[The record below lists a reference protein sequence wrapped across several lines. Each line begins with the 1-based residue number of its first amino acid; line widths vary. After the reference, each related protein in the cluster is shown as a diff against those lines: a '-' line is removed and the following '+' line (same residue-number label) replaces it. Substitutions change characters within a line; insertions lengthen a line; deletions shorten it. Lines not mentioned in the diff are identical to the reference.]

1 MSTIVLSGMAAKIA
15 AEAGKILMKDPSAIT
30 DFNAKSL
37 VEFTQSTRVEPI
49 CAVDTRLT
57 GYDFTTDVMKMLNS
71 RYAGMY
77 LAAGSL
83 VGDIGGIKTVKA
95 LDKINTSRNV
105 GLNIAS
111 TILSNVSTADIE
123 TDIHVEEVEP
133 EEQFIPQLPVYKDTT
148 ESAMFVFSDASMEA
162 LQINPNGQPIIP
174 EAGPGS
180 VTTQA
185 VDMNLISNLSVG
197 QQVILTISD
206 GKASREIP
214 VNIRL
219 IAYPTDPKTLSTILR
234 WSERDNSAKAR
245 FRAWRAGELTGW
257 RDTIFMRDVFV
268 ERYRALINDK
278 TGLFQAMTSRV
289 NKNILAG
296 VISMTPSVGT
306 ISSIAVVS
314 EDTVRDLEDRIDGK
328 LSDYNVR
335 QRIMNTTGLMII
347 AVVDPITEL
356 VTVYTYTQQ
365 IPEEYSI
372 KQIKTASKNS
382 GGDISEIIKLL
393 NPTATGR
400 SF

>member
-105 GLNIAS
+105 SLNIAS
-111 TILSNVSTADIE
+111 TILSNVSTADFD
-123 TDIHVEEVEP
+123 TDIQVEDTEP
-133 EEQFIPQLPVYKDTT
+133 EDQFIPQLPVYKNVEEEDIFT
-148 ESAMFVFSDASMEA
+148 FSDASMEA
-162 LQINPNGQPIIP
+162 LQVNPQGQPIVP
-174 EAGPGS
+174 DEGVGS
-180 VTTQA
+180 VTSKA

-197 QQVILTISD
+197 QQVVLAISD

-214 VNIRL
+214 VNVRL

-234 WSERDNSAKAR
+234 WSERDNSAKVR

-257 RDTIFMRDVFV
+257 RDVIFMRDVFV

-328 LSDYNVR
+328 LSNFNVR

-372 KQIKTASKNS
+372 KQIKSASKNS

-393 NPTATGR
+393 NPTSTSR
-400 SF
+400 F